1 MKMISIYALETAAS
15 TAAATAADG
24 TATTANAG
32 LVEML
37 GMLLP
42 LILMFVVFYFFL
54 IRPQKK
60 KDKKVK
66 DMLAALKP
74 GDGEIDEAAVS
85 ALREK
90 FNAALGNDLNTSLAI
105 TALYDV
111 LKYKTNDATKLF
123 VLDDFDKVLSLDLC
137 KKADEIRKRNAAEKP
152 AAGAYS
158 IFCEDGNDDPAVT
171 AQIQARYDAK
181 KAKNFAE
188 ADRIRD
194 ELKAQGIEITD
205 IPGGAKWKHI

>member
-74 GDGEIDEAAVS
+74 GDRICTIGGIYGTIVKIKD
-85 ALREK
+85 
-90 FNAALGNDLNTSLAI
+90 
-105 TALYDV
+105 DV
-111 LKYKTNDATKLF
+111 LTVEVGEQKTQLVFARWAIRNVEQLSVTNDSEQL
-123 VLDDFDKVLSLDLC
+123 V
-137 KKADEIRKRNAAEKP
+137 
-152 AAGAYS
+152 
-158 IFCEDGNDDPAVT
+158 
-171 AQIQARYDAK
+171 
-181 KAKNFAE
+181 
-188 ADRIRD
+188 
-194 ELKAQGIEITD
+194 
-205 IPGGAKWKHI
+205 